1 MRPLLIAAA
10 AALLW
15 IAAAATQERTEFF
28 IQLADPQFGAFAQ
41 KDDDFA
47 QETTNYEFAV
57 ANVNRL
63 RPAFV
68 VVCGDLINKTGD
80 KRQAAEYFRIT
91 SKMDRAIPVH
101 AVAGNHDV
109 GNEPTPETL
118 KAYRARFGPDYYSFR
133 HGRIYGIV
141 LDTSV
146 ISAPGKVQA
155 DAEAQE
161 AWLKAEL
168 ARAGASN
175 ARHVVIFQHHSWF
188 IEKPDEPSEYFNVP
202 IEARRRYLELLKSS
216 GVRYVFAGHYHRN
229 AFGRDGTLEMIT
241 SGPVGRP
248 LGADPSGLRIVTV
261 KDDVLEHA
269 YYGMGLI
276 PHKFPIPL
284 PASRSN
290 P

>member
-1 MRPLLIAAA
+1 MRRLLIAAA
-10 AALLW
+10 ASLLW
-15 IAAAATQERTEFF
+15 ISGAAMQERAEFF
-28 IQLADPQFGAFAQ
+28 IQLADPQMGAFTQ
-41 KDDDFA
+41 DKDFV
-47 QETTNYEFAV
+47 QETANYEFVV

-68 VVCGDLINKTGD
+68 VICGDLINKTGD
-80 KRQAAEYFRIT
+80 KMQATEYFRIT
-91 SKMDRAIPVH
+91 SKIDRAIPVH

-109 GNEPTPETL
+109 GNDPTPESL

-133 HGRIYGIV
+133 HGRVYGIV
-141 LDTSV
+141 LDSSL
-146 ISAPGKVQA
+146 ISAPGKAQSEA
-155 DAEAQE
+155 DAQE
-161 AWLKAEL
+161 TWLKAEL
-168 ARAGASN
+168 TRARTSD

-188 IEKPDEPSEYFNVP
+188 IEKPDEASEYFNVTLD
-202 IEARRRYLELLKSS
+202 ARRRYLDLLKSS

-229 AFGRDGTLEMIT
+229 AFGRDGALEMIT

-269 YYGMGLI
+269 YYGMGQI
-276 PHKFPIPL
+276 PNKFPIL
-284 PASRSN
+284 RPAPRRN

>member
-1 MRPLLIAAA
+1 MPAI
-10 AALLW
+10 
-15 IAAAATQERTEFF
+15 
-28 IQLADPQFGAFAQ
+28 
-41 KDDDFA
+41 
-47 QETTNYEFAV
+47 TT
-57 ANVNRL
+57 
-63 RPAFV
+63 
-68 VVCGDLINKTGD
+68 
-80 KRQAAEYFRIT
+80 
-91 SKMDRAIPVH
+91 S
-101 AVAGNHDV
+101 

-133 HGRIYGIV
+133 HGRIHGIV

-155 DAEAQE
+155 DADAQE

-188 IEKPDEPSEYFNVP
+188 IEKPDEPSQYFNVP
-202 IEARRRYLELLKSS
+202 IEARRRYLDLLKSS
-216 GVRYVFAGHYHRN
+216 GVRYVFARALPPERVRTRRHT
-229 AFGRDGTLEMIT
+229 RDDYQRA
-241 SGPVGRP
+241 SRP
-248 LGADPSGLRIVTV
+248 SAWRRPFGLRIVTV

-276 PHKFPIPL
+276 PNKFPIPP
-284 PASRSN
+284 PAARRN